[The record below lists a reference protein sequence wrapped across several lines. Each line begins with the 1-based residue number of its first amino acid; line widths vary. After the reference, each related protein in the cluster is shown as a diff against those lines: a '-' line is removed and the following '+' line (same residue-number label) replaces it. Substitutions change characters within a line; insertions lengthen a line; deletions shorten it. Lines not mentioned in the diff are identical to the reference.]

1 MHELNQHKIAA
12 LLPQRRAQSNKGS
25 YGSVAAAAGSLC
37 LPGGCGAFV
46 WRVRCAPGPGWCPLP
61 AWSR

>member
-25 YGSVAAAAGSLC
+25 YGSVAAAAGSLAYRG
-37 LPGGCGAFV
+37 LPPFV
-46 WRVRCAPGPGWCPLP
+46 WRVRCAPGPGWCTLP

>member
-12 LLPQRRAQSNKGS
+12 LLPQRRVQSNKGS
-25 YGSVAAAAGSLC
+25 YGSVAAAAAALLTGG
-37 LPGGCGAFV
+37 LPPFV
-46 WRVRCAPGPGWCPLP
+46 WRVRCAPGPGWCTLP

>member
-1 MHELNQHKIAA
+1 MHDLNQHKIAA

-25 YGSVAAAAGSLC
+25 YGSWLPQRAALLTGG
-37 LPGGCGAFV
+37 LPPFV
-46 WRVRCAPGPGWCPLP
+46 WRVRCAPGPGWCTLP

>member
-25 YGSVAAAAGSLC
+25 YGRC
-37 LPGGCGAFV
+37 RLPGRAG
-46 WRVRCAPGPGWCPLP
+46 
-61 AWSR
+61 